1 MTILV
6 LREQETL
13 PQTSSIKMEE
23 EDLRGASCKSQ
34 SQAFV
39 QIGKSGLSISV
50 GRAQAVKCDGPR
62 TCPCNLHFSF
72 SVSMRI
78 IFWKQTHVIHLVF
91 CSYLLYYLC
100 TPIEG
105 FHILRFLKLRCDLEK
120 QLDRWSFSP
129 GKCLDIFYNQWP
141 PRIQRIWCD
150 YFSKYYFSSFCF
162 YLGVVEESCRVERA
176 LSEDRRAELGG

>member
-1 MTILV
+1 
-6 LREQETL
+6 
-13 PQTSSIKMEE
+13 MEE

-62 TCPCNLHFSF
+62 TCPRNLHFSF